1 MNTKPIRTDLESD
14 SPSDEQKSEHLELP
28 KPDSENI
35 TVFTHNL
42 PNKPILP
49 WNRYDS
55 PWQETEEKQDENEQ
69 NQSEQVD
76 KADDRANLENLESE
90 NAATETDPTNN

>member
-1 MNTKPIRTDLESD
+1 MNTKSVTNNPENES
-14 SPSDEQKSEHLELP
+14 PPEEQSEHLALP

-55 PWQETEEKQDENEQ
+55 PWEEEEKETEKANDESETENQISDREETEEIKE
-69 NQSEQVD
+69 
-76 KADDRANLENLESE
+76 
-90 NAATETDPTNN
+90 

>member
-1 MNTKPIRTDLESD
+1 MNTKSVTNNPENES
-14 SPSDEQKSEHLELP
+14 PPEEQLEHLELP

-55 PWQETEEKQDENEQ
+55 PWEEDEKETTTTNE
-69 NQSEQVD
+69 
-76 KADDRANLENLESE
+76 ESE
-90 NAATETDPTNN
+90 PEN